1 MSILKELIETAAGG
15 TMGVTSAPSIAGF
28 RSPFF
33 DGGKKKKKKKK
44 MQRRGPV
51 GSVYSF
57 KLVGEGYNFSKFLQ
71 EAEESDFDSGD
82 VISKLKSSEKAAEEH
97 GEDTVAFALEDENGN
112 LVKVWVPNDQAD
124 DFESSLQN
132 ALSGNDEDEDDE
144 NDNLEIAEVLWKL
157 RKDYDIVNIEW
168 GEIPEDQEQ
177 TTPVPGETGQNV
189 AGGAAGGAE
198 AGVAGAGGAEA
209 GVAGAGGAEAGAGGA
224 EVPPGEEGGA
234 EGEMT
239 AEPGVGE
246 EETAKS
252 ALQQV
257 IDAMKADAEARKA
270 EAEAKTAEAKAKE
283 AEAASK
289 QAESKLKQ
297 EEEVLDMETYYKNKK
312 EEDDEAKRLA
322 KLAKYRHDI
331 AGDAGES
338 LNGGMEEELPKP
350 EEDDEMAVG
359 GRGRGAQYISR
370 AELGG
375 LVMNA
380 LRRQR

>member
-15 TMGVTSAPSIAGF
+15 AMGVTSAPSIAGF

-33 DGGKKKKKKKK
+33 NGGKKKKKKKK

-51 GSVYSF
+51 SSVYSF
-57 KLVGEGYNFSKFLQ
+57 KFVGEGYNFSKFLQ

-177 TTPVPGETGQNV
+177 TTPVPGETGPNV
-189 AGGAAGGAE
+189 AGGVAGGAE
-198 AGVAGAGGAEA
+198 
-209 GVAGAGGAEAGAGGA
+209 AGAGGAEAGAGGA
-224 EVPPGEEGGA
+224 EAGAGEAEVPPGEEGGT

-239 AEPGVGE
+239 AEPGTGE

-283 AEAASK
+283 AEATSK

-312 EEDDEAKRLA
+312 EEEDEAKRLA

-331 AGDAGES
+331 AGDEGES
-338 LNGGMEEELPKP
+338 LNGGMKEELPKP
-350 EEDDEMAVG
+350 EEDYEMAVG

-370 AELGG
+370 EDLGN